1 MRKLVYIWLA
11 LFASPLYAEDI
22 INSVYLQ
29 YREPLDKLIHS
40 STENKRLSPTK
51 LESYWTLYGNIEGS
65 LVFMRRVKFRID
77 CQPENWPSKIMI
89 SPITV
94 ALGDN
99 QERMIKIIWI
109 PPGAEDWYEVNQT
122 FVPEA
127 QVLEACY
134 WLEVRNGR

>member
-1 MRKLVYIWLA
+1 
-11 LFASPLYAEDI
+11 
-22 INSVYLQ
+22 
-29 YREPLDKLIHS
+29 
-40 STENKRLSPTK
+40 
-51 LESYWTLYGNIEGS
+51 
-65 LVFMRRVKFRID
+65 MRRVKFRID

-109 PPGAEDWYEVNQT
+109 PPGAEDWYESNQT

-134 WLEVRNGR
+134 WLEVRNAD